1 MASENIVIL
10 TEENFAAE
18 VLQSEQP
25 VLVDFWAAWCGPC
38 KMIAPLID
46 ELANDYAGKAKVC
59 KLNVDDCGRIAQM
72 YGVMSIPTLIV
83 FKGGKEAGMTFMDS
97 LELASNEVHVAD
109 IRTCVLHPAS
119 ETHRQLT
126 EEQLVAAGIN
136 PGMVRFSV
144 GLENVEDII
153 ADIDMAL
160 AKVK

>member
-59 KLNVDDCGRIAQM
+59 KLNVDDCGRIAQSF
-72 YGVMSIPTLIV
+72 GVMSIPTLIV
-83 FKGGKEAGMTFMDS
+83 FKGGKETNRIVGFRPKFEIAKL
-97 LELASNEVHVAD
+97 LEA
-109 IRTCVLHPAS
+109 
-119 ETHRQLT
+119 
-126 EEQLVAAGIN
+126 
-136 PGMVRFSV
+136 
-144 GLENVEDII
+144 
-153 ADIDMAL
+153 
-160 AKVK
+160 